1 MKVTTKGIYGL
12 SALIDLTLYGREHL
26 VSLSSIAERQ
36 NLSLSYLEQTF
47 PQLKK
52 AGLVKSVLG
61 ANGGYQLVNK
71 PEDITIKTI
80 LETLDG
86 NLSVVNEK
94 NSEDSVLSKSMRKYI
109 WDKVDTSVSE
119 ILNSITLLEI
129 AENYKAE
136 SLKAEP
142 MFYI

>member
-12 SALIDLTLYGREHL
+12 SALIDLTLYGVENL

-47 PQLKK
+47 PLLKK

-61 ANGGYQLVNK
+61 ANGGYQLINR

-80 LETLDG
+80 LETLEG
-86 NLSVVNEK
+86 NLSIVNEK
-94 NSEDSVLSKSMRKYI
+94 NSDDSVLSKSMRKYI
-109 WDKVDTSVSE
+109 WANVDHSVGE
-119 ILNSITLLEI
+119 ILDSMTLQEI
-129 AENYKAE
+129 SENYEAE
-136 SLKAEP
+136 SQKAEP

>member
-12 SALIDLTLYGREHL
+12 SALIDLTLYAREGL

-47 PQLKK
+47 PLLKK
-52 AGLVKSVLG
+52 AGIIKSMLG
-61 ANGGYQLVNK
+61 SNGGYQLADEPKN
-71 PEDITIKTI
+71 ISIKMI

-86 NLSVVNEK
+86 DLSIVNEK
-94 NSEDSVLSKSMRKYI
+94 NTENSVLSRSMKKHI
-109 WDKVDTSVSE
+109 WDKVDASVSD
-119 ILNSITLLEI
+119 ILNSMTLQDI
-129 AENYKAE
+129 ADNYKAE
-136 SLKAEP
+136 AQKSEP